1 MLTTR
6 EPAKPP
12 ALPKPSMQPTATDS
26 DLSPSVVAAILADRS
41 ERAGSSS
48 SVHPEETSGE
58 RAPSLCR
65 AAPLPD
71 VVHER
76 QRKRHQYWTRD
87 RERVYAALAAANA
100 APSALESFANCGAD
114 AFLLRQKADQTQY
127 KFGLNTCRSR
137 WCQPC
142 QRERAAV
149 IQGNLQPLLA
159 SGELRFVTLTLK
171 SGAEPLKLT
180 LDRLY
185 AAFKKLRAS
194 PLWKRTVTAG
204 AAFTELH
211 HRPEQRR
218 WHVHLH
224 ILVRGAWI
232 PQRELSQVWE
242 SCTAGSTIVDV
253 RFVRSADAAAGYVC
267 KYVSKP
273 GGCLHTQD
281 DATLAEAVRAL
292 RGRRMLLTFGDW
304 RTAKLSKDR
313 DAEVWEMLDWSAAFT
328 VGLRTDDEHANAI
341 RAYLRAFL
349 AGEDVGT
356 FTLTPRAPPAD
367 IGVDASLAF

>member
-1 MLTTR
+1 M
-6 EPAKPP
+6 
-12 ALPKPSMQPTATDS
+12 SPTATIP
-26 DLSPSVVAAILADRS
+26 DLSPGITAAILADRQEQES
-41 ERAGSSS
+41 YLT
-48 SVHPEETSGE
+48 SVHTEETSDGH
-58 RAPSLCR
+58 APSLYR
-65 AAPLPD
+65 APPLPD
-71 VVHER
+71 PVHER
-76 QRKRHQYWTRD
+76 QRKRHHCWTAERT
-87 RERVYAALAAANA
+87 RVYAALAAANA

-159 SGELRFVTLTLK
+159 SGELRFVTLTLR

-224 ILVRGAWI
+224 VLVRGIWI

-242 SCTAGSTIVDV
+242 SCTNGSSIVDI
-253 RFVRSADAAAGYVC
+253 RYVRSADAAAGYVC

-281 DATLAEAVRAL
+281 DATLTEAVRAL

-356 FTLTPRAPPAD
+356 FTLTPRAPPAELG
-367 IGVDASLAF
+367 IDAELSF

>member
-1 MLTTR
+1 MD
-6 EPAKPP
+6 AV
-12 ALPKPSMQPTATDS
+12 AAY
-26 DLSPSVVAAILADRS
+26 DLSPAITAAILADRS
-41 ERAGSSS
+41 ARAGSSS
-48 SVHPEETSGE
+48 SVHPEETSD
-58 RAPSLCR
+58 AVYPSLCPTR
-65 AAPLPD
+65 TLPPLL
-71 VVHER
+71 HAR
-76 QRKRHQYWTRD
+76 QAKRHQYWTAE

-100 APSALESFANCGAD
+100 APSALASFANCGAD
-114 AFLLRQKADQTQY
+114 AFLLRQKADPTQH
-127 KFGLNTCRSR
+127 KFGVNTCRSR

-149 IQGNLQPLLA
+149 IQANLQPLLT

-171 SGAEPLKLT
+171 SGDEPLKLT

-224 ILVRGAWI
+224 ILVRGSWI
-232 PQRELSQVWE
+232 PQRELSAVWNA
-242 SCTAGSTIVDV
+242 CTAGSSIVDI

-273 GGCLHTQD
+273 GGCLHTQN
-281 DATLAEAVRAL
+281 DATLAHAIRAL
-292 RGRRMLLTFGDW
+292 RGRRLLLTFGDW

-313 DAEVWEMLDWSAAFT
+313 DAEVWELLDWSAAFT
-328 VGLRTDDEHANAI
+328 VGIRADDEHANAI
-341 RAYLRAFL
+341 RAYLKAFL
-349 AGEDVGT
+349 AGQDVGT
-356 FTLTPRAPPAD
+356 FTLTPRAPPAEPT
-367 IGVDASLAF
+367 IDASLDL